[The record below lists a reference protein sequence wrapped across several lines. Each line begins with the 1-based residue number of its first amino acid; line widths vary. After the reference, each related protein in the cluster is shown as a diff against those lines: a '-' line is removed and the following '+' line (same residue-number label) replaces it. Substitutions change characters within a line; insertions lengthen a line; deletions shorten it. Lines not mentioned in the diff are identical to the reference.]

1 MALVRMKSVAGV
13 GGRPEVTLADLAI
26 GPAPS
31 SKEGCPC
38 NPASPAAMSGRVFTQ
53 AGPEADIFSP
63 SSPIVRRKHVS
74 ACEDFGRAE
83 FDDSGSGSPTS
94 ADEGKRTR
102 GGIVC
107 PLDRGEAGRS
117 RAGNSLIT

>member
-38 NPASPAAMSGRVFTQ
+38 NPASPAAMSGLRPSQ
-53 AGPEADIFSP
+53 GAASP
-63 SSPIVRRKHVS
+63 
-74 ACEDFGRAE
+74 RALA
-83 FDDSGSGSPTS
+83 FP
-94 ADEGKRTR
+94 
-102 GGIVC
+102 
-107 PLDRGEAGRS
+107 
-117 RAGNSLIT
+117 

>member
-1 MALVRMKSVAGV
+1 MSQLVRTS
-13 GGRPEVTLADLAI
+13 
-26 GPAPS
+26 
-31 SKEGCPC
+31 
-38 NPASPAAMSGRVFTQ
+38 
-53 AGPEADIFSP
+53 AGPSLMIF
-63 SSPIVRRKHVS
+63 
-74 ACEDFGRAE
+74 AL
-83 FDDSGSGSPTS
+83 SGSGSPTS